1 MYVLNKVVTNI
12 VGGVGS
18 FKPKFQEPKP
28 FVSTRSSNN
37 LKNFLWDMK
46 YYFSVAKIYVDGQV
60 DITMMYLMGDTKL
73 WWQIKTKEDLNT
85 IIPKVE
91 I

>member
-1 MYVLNKVVTNI
+1 
-12 VGGVGS
+12 
-18 FKPKFQEPKP
+18 
-28 FVSTRSSNN
+28 
-37 LKNFLWDMK
+37 MK

-91 I
+91 IWEGLERELKEQFLPNNMSWIARDDLKKLRHDGSVRDYMKR